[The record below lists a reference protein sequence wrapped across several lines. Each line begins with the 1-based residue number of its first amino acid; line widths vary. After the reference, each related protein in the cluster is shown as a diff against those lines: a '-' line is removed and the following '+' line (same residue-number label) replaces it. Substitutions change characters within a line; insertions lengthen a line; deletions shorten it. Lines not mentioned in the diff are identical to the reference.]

1 MVSIARLLRA
11 LPAIAAAVALAVTL
25 APAQAQKV
33 GVNSAV
39 NPDATGTPPGG
50 AQRKLVLGQE
60 VVHNEHVITGPKGT
74 TQILFL
80 DESAMS
86 VGPNADVTID
96 EFVYDPNTG
105 NGRLAMSATQGVMR
119 FVGGKLSKKTDAV
132 SLTTPVGTLGIRG
145 GVFLLNLS
153 HDCQGGAGCPLSMEV
168 VFLYGKELNVTAGNI
183 TQTITRP
190 GFSVIVARPGA
201 SPTPP

>member
-60 VVHNEHVITGPKGT
+60 VVHNEHVTTGPLGT

-80 DESAMS
+80 DESAMT

-119 FVGGKLSKKTDAV
+119 FVGGRLSKKTDAV

-145 GVFLLNLS
+145 GVFLAELS
-153 HDCQGGAGCPLSMEV
+153 HDGAKESQGPLSQQ
-168 VFLYGKELNVTAGNI
+168 LAQLP
-183 TQTITRP
+183 QD
-190 GFSVIVARPGA
+190 
-201 SPTPP
+201 SPRGS